1 MPYPA
6 LSVQHS
12 KAFETNYIG
21 TVSISCTLELSK
33 EILQGPNTKCTIY
46 KVLPKNTGLLPKF
59 RQVGDEKEILTFAT
73 LVKGKE

>member
-1 MPYPA
+1 M
-6 LSVQHS
+6 
-12 KAFETNYIG
+12 
-21 TVSISCTLELSK
+21 SCTLELSK
-33 EILQGPNTKCTIY
+33 EILQGLNTKCTIY